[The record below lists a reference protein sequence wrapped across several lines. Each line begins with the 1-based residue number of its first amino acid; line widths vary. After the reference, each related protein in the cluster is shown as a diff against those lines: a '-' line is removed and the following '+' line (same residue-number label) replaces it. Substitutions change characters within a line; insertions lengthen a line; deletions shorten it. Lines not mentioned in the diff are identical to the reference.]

1 MAMIK
6 CPECGHDVSSK
17 ALSCPNCGNPINMR
31 QEVPVKITRESKFAG
46 GGCKIVVK
54 IDGTLVGTVK
64 NGSSI
69 TTNVM
74 QGNHQIDIGAFSPM
88 GAENGY
94 ASAALSIPDD
104 ASEVEV
110 EIAMGMT
117 GPSIKKVYYA

>member
-31 QEVPVKITRESKFAG
+31 QEVPVRITRISKFAG
-46 GGCKIVVK
+46 GGCKIAVK
-54 IDGTLVGTVK
+54 IDGMLIGNVK

-69 TTNVM
+69 TANVM
-74 QGNHQIDIGAFSPM
+74 QGSHQIDIGAFSPM

-94 ASAALSIPDD
+94 ASAPLSIPDD
-104 ASEVEV
+104 ATKVEV

-117 GPSIKKVYYA
+117 GPSITSISFA